1 MVEETLTGNATPRAR
16 LRAVKTSYA
25 QIIRRPAIEICQR
38 PAIEICQRTEQADII
53 YDAFGVYQLDEPPV
67 VAVKAQVAFDD

>member
-25 QIIRRPAIEICQR
+25 QIIRR